1 MEIYAK
7 LWLKESRMT
16 DFTRR
21 SFTATSITS
30 LTLAGSGTLAKAA
43 APKPVPF
50 DPLPFVHPELRA
62 GVVPLMQMFG
72 AMTLE
77 KGNLKVIREGAA
89 IFTRPPLPEPVY
101 TKQMIAGRIGDPD
114 VPIYI
119 INAGQRAASRPAILS
134 IHGGGYIRGTAL
146 SELSNVQAIAKELDV
161 VIVSV
166 DYRLAPEC
174 VFPGPLEDC
183 YAGLKWLYA
192 NAASLGV
199 DPNRIAVMGASAGG
213 GLAAI
218 LAIAA
223 RNRGEVPLI
232 FQALTYPMLDD
243 RTGSIVQ
250 KPPQQGAILWTPASN
265 QFGWSSLLGVPA
277 GSRKVPAGSVPARE
291 ANLSGLPPTF
301 IGVGSIDLFVDED
314 IAYAKRLVDAG
325 IQTELVVM
333 PGGFHGFDMFTDAPV
348 VQRYQAHYISA
359 LRRGL
364 GL

>member
-1 MEIYAK
+1 
-7 LWLKESRMT
+7 MT
-16 DFTRR
+16 QITRR
-21 SFTATSITS
+21 RFTAGSAAS
-30 LTLAGSGTLAKAA
+30 LALAGGGTFAKAA
-43 APKPVPF
+43 TAVNSGTSF

-62 GVVPLMQMFG
+62 GVAPLMKIFG
-72 AMTLE
+72 TMTLE
-77 KGNLKVIREGAA
+77 KGNLKMMREGGAK
-89 IFTRPPLPEPVY
+89 FSRPPLPEPAY
-101 TKQMIAGRIGDPD
+101 TKQMIAGRYGDPD

-134 IHGGGYIRGTAL
+134 IHGGGYILGTAQ
-146 SELSNVQAIAKELDV
+146 SELAGAQAIANELDV

-183 YAGLKWLYA
+183 YAALKWLYA
-192 NAASLGV
+192 NAASLGA
-199 DPNRIAVMGASAGG
+199 DPNRIAVMGGSAGG
-213 GLAAI
+213 GLAAM

-243 RTGSIVQ
+243 RTGSTVQ
-250 KPPQQGAILWTPASN
+250 KPPQQGAIMWTPAAN
-265 QFGWSSLLGVPA
+265 KFGWSSLLGVPA
-277 GSRKVPAGSVPARE
+277 GSRNVPKGSVPARE
-291 ANLSGLPPTF
+291 VNLSGLPPTF

-314 IAYAKRLVDAG
+314 IDYAQRLVDAG

-348 VQRYQAHYISA
+348 VMRYRAHYLAA